1 MRVSSLRA
9 MSGCTHCHPLLHAT
23 RSAAAATRSGAG
35 GRTSTRTCSGCS
47 RMSRRMSPGR
57 STPSAGPPPT
67 PSSPSTSGAVRCS
80 LHARVS
86 RAFPAAGG
94 TLQRTVCAR
103 SLSQGKAQVT
113 AGRTCAHRLHR
124 GRSGAAVGAA
134 GEHASYAPLEVY
146 FRPALELQKH
156 FGVKHVFVS
165 TDGKGVIEEA
175 HPKPLHTKPQIQL
188 TNPKP

>member
-1 MRVSSLRA
+1 M
-9 MSGCTHCHPLLHAT
+9 
-23 RSAAAATRSGAG
+23 
-35 GRTSTRTCSGCS
+35 
-47 RMSRRMSPGR
+47 
-57 STPSAGPPPT
+57 
-67 PSSPSTSGAVRCS
+67 
-80 LHARVS
+80 
-86 RAFPAAGG
+86 
-94 TLQRTVCAR
+94 CAR

-113 AGRTCAHRLHR
+113 AGRTCAHRLQR

-175 HPKPLHTKPQIQL
+175 HPEPLHTKPQIQRTNPKPLPTKPQIQL

>member
-1 MRVSSLRA
+1 M
-9 MSGCTHCHPLLHAT
+9 
-23 RSAAAATRSGAG
+23 
-35 GRTSTRTCSGCS
+35 
-47 RMSRRMSPGR
+47 
-57 STPSAGPPPT
+57 
-67 PSSPSTSGAVRCS
+67 
-80 LHARVS
+80 
-86 RAFPAAGG
+86 
-94 TLQRTVCAR
+94 CAR

-113 AGRTCAHRLHR
+113 AGRTCAHRLQR

-175 HPKPLHTKPQIQL
+175 HPEPLHTKP
-188 TNPKP
+188 